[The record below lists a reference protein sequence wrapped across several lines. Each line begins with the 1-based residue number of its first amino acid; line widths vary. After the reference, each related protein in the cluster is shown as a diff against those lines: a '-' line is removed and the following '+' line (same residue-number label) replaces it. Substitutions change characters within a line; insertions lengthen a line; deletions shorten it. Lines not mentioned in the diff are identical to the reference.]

1 MRLKYIFHGTDKEP
15 HPFHVKSDWDPPVQ
29 PSVALETFL
38 EEVKFELASIKL
50 NRPKDN
56 LSQGERKA
64 LKELSRDKNIVIK
77 KADKGTTTVIMNRT
91 DKLNEGQVQIYDI
104 HNYRPLDNAIVGTTA
119 KRFID

>member
-1 MRLKYIFHGTDKEP
+1 MRLKYTFHRINKEP

-56 LSQGERKA
+56 LTQGERNA
-64 LKELSRDKNIVIK
+64 LKELLRDKNTVLK
-77 KADKGTTTVIMNRT
+77 KADKGICS
-91 DKLNEGQVQIYDI
+91 I
-104 HNYRPLDNAIVGTTA
+104 HNGGCGRWSTKAA
-119 KRFID
+119 